1 MGLGM
6 FKKFS
11 FIAVFIPG
19 KRNIAT
25 DRESRTFHADD
36 EWMLLQKDL
45 QLALKLLKFGPNF
58 DLFATQVNRQ
68 LSNYATYKLDPETKF
83 INPFIIDWFSLKF

>member
-1 MGLGM
+1 
-6 FKKFS
+6 
-11 FIAVFIPG
+11 
-19 KRNIAT
+19 
-25 DRESRTFHADD
+25 
-36 EWMLLQKDL
+36 MLLQKDL

-83 INPFIIDWFSLKF
+83 INPFIIDWFGLKF